1 MRFIGTFDSIF
12 ENISEKPTKFR
23 FEGHISQLCNLRI
36 KVLIILQNFSGLGC
50 YTLYYVRNCE
60 LSKIIILTNVYFFP
74 QEELDLS
81 APNKTAMLSLP
92 KEKKWQIYCSQK
104 GSLGN
109 DTGLSNDPEFYIEI
123 VNRLSG
129 LEFSHDLGMH
139 SVENI
144 VAEVTF
150 QFWVIFIN
158 VKEF

>member
-1 MRFIGTFDSIF
+1 MYI
-12 ENISEKPTKFR
+12 
-23 FEGHISQLCNLRI
+23 
-36 KVLIILQNFSGLGC
+36 
-50 YTLYYVRNCE
+50 
-60 LSKIIILTNVYFFP
+60 FFP

-144 VAEVTF
+144 DSCWSNLSILGNF
-150 QFWVIFIN
+150 YQF
-158 VKEF
+158 